1 MTSTNL
7 QCGDKIH
14 TGSTI
19 VLLLYTV
26 TLEGDGA
33 DENKI
38 GYPGDDPLE
47 ILYRFVTLGGYTY
60 IWSSRSMKRSR
71 SFVSLLGRQCWWG
84 NGFRTGKA
92 YVALSMMKVVGL
104 KIDYKA
110 MMGRGSRSEG
120 VQAGTVGA
128 AV

>member
-7 QCGDKIH
+7 QCGDEIH

-19 VLLLYTV
+19 VLLFLAV
-26 TLEGDGA
+26 ALEGDGA
-33 DENKI
+33 DENKT

-47 ILYRFVTLGGYTY
+47 ILYRYVTLGGYTY

-84 NGFRTGKA
+84 NGFRTEKA
-92 YVALSMMKVVGL
+92 YVALSMVVVVGL

-110 MMGRGSRSEG
+110 MVGRR
-120 VQAGTVGA
+120 
-128 AV
+128 